1 MNMMASPQLAM
12 KVIVDM
18 ELRDPN
24 CEANQVRQRR
34 QVDRIGRAR
43 SPGRWST
50 SATL

>member
-24 CEANQVRQRR
+24 CEADQVRQRG
-34 QVDRIGRAR
+34 QVDRTG
-43 SPGRWST
+43 
-50 SATL
+50 